1 MPAEAQPSPK
11 EIREQKAKIDA
22 HIKEISLYAG
32 INEAKY
38 NSGTVYGKLVETIDS
53 IDVNTLEEMTG
64 LLPSDTEKF
73 DEIMK
78 SHNEYK
84 TKLLPTGKEK
94 IYEGGE
100 LSEDFR
106 EFTRVMSDKEKTQ
119 DERQKAFKKVNKS
132 YASLMDGILSLYQPI
147 LNVYL
152 ELSESSKK
160 FSKIGENIFT
170 MAKILKEYY
179 KAEDLLKKAIQ
190 GAKKKQKLQQQQVQ
204 QAKQEQVQH
213 AQATA

>member
-1 MPAEAQPSPK
+1 MAAQTQPSPK

-22 HIKEISLYAG
+22 RIKEISLYAG

-53 IDVNTLEEMTG
+53 INVDTLEEMTG

-84 TKLLPTGKEK
+84 TKLLPGGKEK

-119 DERQKAFKKVNKS
+119 DERQKAFEKVNKS
-132 YASLMDGILSLYQPI
+132 YVSLMDGILSLYQPI

-160 FSKIGENIFT
+160 FSKIGENIST

-179 KAEDLLKKAIQ
+179 KAEDLLKKAIKE
-190 GAKKKQKLQQQQVQ
+190 AKKQQQ
-204 QAKQEQVQH
+204 QAKQEQPQQ